1 MSVLSI
7 LKPILHIKSTIQ
19 DFKKL
24 LIKPMNMEKPAAK
37 FIATKLFWL
46 GVIGTYILAG
56 VLLNRL
62 ETNAGYE
69 ELRSSS
75 LIPTLFYFFI
85 LFLSYRSFETQAV
98 RTTILQF
105 ATQML
110 LLLPLMAMYM
120 AVILFTTKFPS

>member
-1 MSVLSI
+1 MKVENI
-7 LKPILHIKSTIQ
+7 DKPPS
-19 DFKKL
+19 
-24 LIKPMNMEKPAAK
+24 K

-56 VLLNRL
+56 LLLNRL

-69 ELRSSS
+69 ELRFTS
-75 LIPTLFYFFI
+75 LLPTLFYFFI

-105 ATQML
+105 VTQML

>member
-1 MSVLSI
+1 MKVENI
-7 LKPILHIKSTIQ
+7 DKPTS
-19 DFKKL
+19 
-24 LIKPMNMEKPAAK
+24 K

-56 VLLNRL
+56 LLLNRL

-69 ELRSSS
+69 ELRFTS
-75 LIPTLFYFFI
+75 LLPTLFYFFI

-105 ATQML
+105 VTQML

>member
-1 MSVLSI
+1 
-7 LKPILHIKSTIQ
+7 
-19 DFKKL
+19 
-24 LIKPMNMEKPAAK
+24 MEKPVTK

-69 ELRSSS
+69 ELRFTS

-105 ATQML
+105 VTQML

-120 AVILFTTKFPS
+120 AVILFTTKFSS

>member
-1 MSVLSI
+1 MKVENI
-7 LKPILHIKSTIQ
+7 
-19 DFKKL
+19 
-24 LIKPMNMEKPAAK
+24 EKPTTK
-37 FIATKLFWL
+37 FIATKLFWF

-56 VLLNRL
+56 LLLNRL

-69 ELRSSS
+69 ELRLSS
-75 LIPTLFYFFI
+75 LTPTLFYFFI

-105 ATQML
+105 VTQML

-120 AVILFTTKFPS
+120 AVILFTTKFSS

>member
-1 MSVLSI
+1 MKVENI
-7 LKPILHIKSTIQ
+7 
-19 DFKKL
+19 
-24 LIKPMNMEKPAAK
+24 EKPTTK

-69 ELRSSS
+69 ELRFTS

-85 LFLSYRSFETQAV
+85 LFLSYRSFKTQSV

-105 ATQML
+105 VTQML

-120 AVILFTTKFPS
+120 AVILFTTKFSS

>member
-1 MSVLSI
+1 
-7 LKPILHIKSTIQ
+7 
-19 DFKKL
+19 
-24 LIKPMNMEKPAAK
+24 MEKPVTK

-69 ELRSSS
+69 ELRFAS

-105 ATQML
+105 VTQML

-120 AVILFTTKFPS
+120 AVILFTTKFSS

>member
-1 MSVLSI
+1 
-7 LKPILHIKSTIQ
+7 
-19 DFKKL
+19 
-24 LIKPMNMEKPAAK
+24 MEKPATK

-69 ELRSSS
+69 ELRFAS

-85 LFLSYRSFETQAV
+85 LLLSYRSFETQAV

-105 ATQML
+105 VTQML

>member
-1 MSVLSI
+1 MDEPYSLLNQLSGFRRLFMKVENI
-7 LKPILHIKSTIQ
+7 DKPTS
-19 DFKKL
+19 
-24 LIKPMNMEKPAAK
+24 K

-56 VLLNRL
+56 LLLNRL

-69 ELRSSS
+69 ELRFTS

-105 ATQML
+105 VTQML

>member
-1 MSVLSI
+1 M
-7 LKPILHIKSTIQ
+7 KPI
-19 DFKKL
+19 
-24 LIKPMNMEKPAAK
+24 NMEKPATK

-69 ELRSSS
+69 ELKLSS
-75 LIPTLFYFFI
+75 LIPTVFYFFI

-98 RTTILQF
+98 KTTIVQF

-120 AVILFTTKFPS
+120 AVILFTTKFPN

>member
-1 MSVLSI
+1 MKVENI
-7 LKPILHIKSTIQ
+7 DKPTS
-19 DFKKL
+19 
-24 LIKPMNMEKPAAK
+24 K

-69 ELRSSS
+69 ELRFTS
-75 LIPTLFYFFI
+75 LLPTLFYFFI

-105 ATQML
+105 VTQML

>member
-1 MSVLSI
+1 
-7 LKPILHIKSTIQ
+7 
-19 DFKKL
+19 
-24 LIKPMNMEKPAAK
+24 MEKPAIK

-69 ELRSSS
+69 ELRFAS

-105 ATQML
+105 VTQML

-120 AVILFTTKFPS
+120 AVILFTTKFSS

>member
-1 MSVLSI
+1 M
-7 LKPILHIKSTIQ
+7 KPI
-19 DFKKL
+19 
-24 LIKPMNMEKPAAK
+24 NMEKPLTK

-69 ELRSSS
+69 ELRFSY
-75 LIPTLFYFFI
+75 LIPTVFYFFI
-85 LFLSYRSFETQAV
+85 LFLSYRSFGTQAV
-98 RTTILQF
+98 KTTIIQF
-105 ATQML
+105 VTQML

-120 AVILFTTKFPS
+120 AVILFTTKFSN

>member
-1 MSVLSI
+1 
-7 LKPILHIKSTIQ
+7 
-19 DFKKL
+19 
-24 LIKPMNMEKPAAK
+24 MEKPVIK

-69 ELRSSS
+69 ELRFAS

-105 ATQML
+105 VTQML

-120 AVILFTTKFPS
+120 AVILFTTKFSS

>member
-1 MSVLSI
+1 MKVENI
-7 LKPILHIKSTIQ
+7 
-19 DFKKL
+19 
-24 LIKPMNMEKPAAK
+24 EKPTTK
-37 FIATKLFWL
+37 FIATKLFWF

-56 VLLNRL
+56 LLLNRL

-69 ELRSSS
+69 ELRFTS

-105 ATQML
+105 VTQML

-120 AVILFTTKFPS
+120 AVILFTTKFSS

>member
-1 MSVLSI
+1 MKVENI
-7 LKPILHIKSTIQ
+7 DKPTS
-19 DFKKL
+19 
-24 LIKPMNMEKPAAK
+24 K
-37 FIATKLFWL
+37 FIVTKLFWL

-56 VLLNRL
+56 LLLNRL

-69 ELRSSS
+69 ELRFTS
-75 LIPTLFYFFI
+75 LLPTLFYFFI

-105 ATQML
+105 VTQML

>member
-1 MSVLSI
+1 
-7 LKPILHIKSTIQ
+7 
-19 DFKKL
+19 
-24 LIKPMNMEKPAAK
+24 MEKPATK
-37 FIATKLFWL
+37 FIATKFFWL

-69 ELRSSS
+69 ELRFAS

-105 ATQML
+105 VTQML

-120 AVILFTTKFPS
+120 AVILFTTKFSS

>member
-1 MSVLSI
+1 
-7 LKPILHIKSTIQ
+7 
-19 DFKKL
+19 
-24 LIKPMNMEKPAAK
+24 MEKSATK

-46 GVIGTYILAG
+46 GIIGTYILAG

-62 ETNAGYE
+62 ETNAGYD
-69 ELRSSS
+69 ELRLTS

-85 LFLSYRSFETQAV
+85 LFLSYRSFEIQAV

-105 ATQML
+105 VTQML

-120 AVILFTTKFPS
+120 AVILFTTKFSS

>member
-1 MSVLSI
+1 MKAKNKEKSVI
-7 LKPILHIKSTIQ
+7 
-19 DFKKL
+19 
-24 LIKPMNMEKPAAK
+24 K

-56 VLLNRL
+56 LLLNRL
-62 ETNAGYE
+62 ETNSGYE
-69 ELRSSS
+69 ELRFSY

-105 ATQML
+105 VTQML
-110 LLLPLMAMYM
+110 LLLPLMSMYM
-120 AVILFTTKFPS
+120 AVILFTTKFSS

>member
-1 MSVLSI
+1 MKVENI
-7 LKPILHIKSTIQ
+7 
-19 DFKKL
+19 
-24 LIKPMNMEKPAAK
+24 EKPTTK

-56 VLLNRL
+56 GLLNRL

-69 ELRSSS
+69 ELRFTS

-105 ATQML
+105 VTQML

-120 AVILFTTKFPS
+120 AVILFTTKFSS

>member
-7 LKPILHIKSTIQ
+7 LKPILLIKSTIR

-24 LIKPMNMEKPAAK
+24 LMKPINMEKPAAK

-62 ETNAGYE
+62 EANAGYE

>member
-1 MSVLSI
+1 MKVENI
-7 LKPILHIKSTIQ
+7 
-19 DFKKL
+19 
-24 LIKPMNMEKPAAK
+24 EKPTTK

-46 GVIGTYILAG
+46 GVIGTYVLAG

-69 ELRSSS
+69 ELRLTS
-75 LIPTLFYFFI
+75 LIPSLFYFFI

-105 ATQML
+105 VTQML

-120 AVILFTTKFPS
+120 AVILFTTKFSS

>member
-24 LIKPMNMEKPAAK
+24 LMKPMNMEKPAAK

-75 LIPTLFYFFI
+75 LIPTLFYFFF

-98 RTTILQF
+98 KTTILQF

-110 LLLPLMAMYM
+110 LLLPLMAMFM
-120 AVILFTTKFPS
+120 AVVLFTTKFPS

>member
-1 MSVLSI
+1 MKAL
-7 LKPILHIKSTIQ
+7 
-19 DFKKL
+19 
-24 LIKPMNMEKPAAK
+24 NEKNQATK

-69 ELRSSS
+69 ELRFTS
-75 LIPTLFYFFI
+75 LIPTLFYFLI

-105 ATQML
+105 VTQML

>member
-1 MSVLSI
+1 MDEPYSLLNQLSGFRRLFMKVENI
-7 LKPILHIKSTIQ
+7 DKPTS
-19 DFKKL
+19 
-24 LIKPMNMEKPAAK
+24 K

-56 VLLNRL
+56 LLLNRL

-69 ELRSSS
+69 ELRFTS

-105 ATQML
+105 VTQML

-120 AVILFTTKFPS
+120 AVILFTTKFSS